1 MEKNIKTIGILGGT
15 GALGSGLSY
24 RLGKA
29 GYQVV
34 IGSRNPGKASEK
46 VNEINQRLKQE
57 KISIES
63 NYLAAEKSDLVIL
76 AVPFSN
82 HRVIVEEIA
91 PVVQKKIVLDT
102 TVPLVPPKVAR
113 VQLPEYGSVA
123 KKTQELLGKEVRVV
137 SAFQNVAAS
146 HLDGD
151 DPLPGEI
158 LVFGNNKDARET
170 IIGLIQE
177 IGMKGWHAGSIDNSV
192 VAESMTSVLIF
203 MNKFYN
209 MEGAG
214 INIVDSSLN
223 HKSF

>member
-1 MEKNIKTIGILGGT
+1 MKNKIQIIGVLGGS

-29 GYQVV
+29 GYQVI
-34 IGSRNPGKASEK
+34 IGSRNPGNSSEK
-46 VNEINQRLKQE
+46 VNEINQRLKLE

-82 HRVIVEEIA
+82 HGVIVEEIS
-91 PVVQKKIVLDT
+91 PVVQNKIVLDT

-151 DPLPGEI
+151 DALAGEI

-223 HKSF
+223 H

>member
-1 MEKNIKTIGILGGT
+1 MEKKIQTIGVLGGS

-82 HRVIVEEIA
+82 HRVIVQEIA
-91 PVVQKKIVLDT
+91 PVVQNKIVLDT

-146 HLDGD
+146 HLVGD
-151 DPLPGEI
+151 DALTGEI
-158 LVFGNNKDARET
+158 LVFGNNKDAREI

-214 INIVDSSLN
+214 INIVDSS
-223 HKSF
+223 

>member
-1 MEKNIKTIGILGGT
+1 MEKKNQIIGILGGS
-15 GALGSGLSY
+15 GALGSGLSF

-34 IGSRNPGKASEK
+34 IGSRNPGNSSEK

-63 NYLAAEKSDLVIL
+63 NYLAAEKSDLIIL

-91 PVVQKKIVLDT
+91 PVVQNKILLDT

-146 HLDGD
+146 HLNGD
-151 DPLPGEI
+151 NYILGEI

-214 INIVDSSLN
+214 INIVDSSIN

>member
-1 MEKNIKTIGILGGT
+1 MKNKIQIIGVLGGS

-29 GYQVV
+29 GYQVI
-34 IGSRNPGKASEK
+34 IGSRNPGNSSEK

-82 HRVIVEEIA
+82 HRVIVQEIA
-91 PVVQKKIVLDT
+91 PVVQNKIVLDT

-151 DPLPGEI
+151 DALAGEI

-223 HKSF
+223 H

>member
-1 MEKNIKTIGILGGT
+1 MKNKIQTIGILGGS

-29 GYQVV
+29 GYQVI

-63 NYLAAEKSDLVIL
+63 NYLAAEKSDLIIL
-76 AVPFSN
+76 TVPFSN
-82 HRVIVEEIA
+82 HGVILEEIA
-91 PVVQKKIVLDT
+91 PVVQNKIVLDT

-151 DPLPGEI
+151 DLLPGEV

-177 IGMKGWHAGSIDNSV
+177 IGMKGWHAGPIDNSV

-223 HKSF
+223 H

>member
-1 MEKNIKTIGILGGT
+1 MWEKNKSIGILGGS

-34 IGSRNPGKASEK
+34 VGSRNPGKASEK

-91 PVVQKKIVLDT
+91 PVVQKKLFLIQRFLWFH
-102 TVPLVPPKVAR
+102 LK
-113 VQLPEYGSVA
+113 LPEFN
-123 KKTQELLGKEVRVV
+123 
-137 SAFQNVAAS
+137 FQNMVRLPKKLRNCWGKKFAWFLPFKMWQ
-146 HLDGD
+146 HL
-151 DPLPGEI
+151 I
-158 LVFGNNKDARET
+158 
-170 IIGLIQE
+170 
-177 IGMKGWHAGSIDNSV
+177 
-192 VAESMTSVLIF
+192 
-203 MNKFYN
+203 
-209 MEGAG
+209 
-214 INIVDSSLN
+214 
-223 HKSF
+223 

>member
-1 MEKNIKTIGILGGT
+1 MEKKIQTIGVLGGS

-46 VNEINQRLKQE
+46 VSEINQRLKQE

-82 HRVIVEEIA
+82 HGVILEEIA
-91 PVVQKKIVLDT
+91 PVVQNKIVLDT

-151 DPLPGEI
+151 DALAGEI

-214 INIVDSSLN
+214 INIVDSS
-223 HKSF
+223 

>member
-1 MEKNIKTIGILGGT
+1 MEKKNQTIGILGGS

-29 GYQVV
+29 GYQVI

-63 NYLAAEKSDLVIL
+63 NYLAAEKSDLIIL

-82 HRVIVEEIA
+82 QRVIIEEIA
-91 PVVQKKIVLDT
+91 PVVQNKIVLDT

-151 DPLPGEI
+151 DALAGEI
-158 LVFGNNKDARET
+158 LVFGNNRDARET

-223 HKSF
+223 H

>member
-1 MEKNIKTIGILGGT
+1 MEKKIQTIGVLGGS

-34 IGSRNPGKASEK
+34 IGSRNPGKALKK
-46 VNEINQRLKQE
+46 VNEINLRLKQE

-63 NYLAAEKSDLVIL
+63 NYLAAEKSELVIL

-91 PVVQKKIVLDT
+91 TVVQNKIVLDT

-151 DPLPGEI
+151 DALAGEI

-223 HKSF
+223 H

>member
-1 MEKNIKTIGILGGT
+1 MEKKIQTIAVLGGS

-46 VNEINQRLKQE
+46 VNEINLRLKQE

-91 PVVQKKIVLDT
+91 PVVQNKIVLDT

-146 HLDGD
+146 HLDRD
-151 DPLPGEI
+151 DALPGEI

-214 INIVDSSLN
+214 INIVDSS
-223 HKSF
+223 

>member
-1 MEKNIKTIGILGGT
+1 MKNKIQIIGVLGGS

-91 PVVQKKIVLDT
+91 PVVQNKIVLDT

-151 DPLPGEI
+151 DALAGEI

-214 INIVDSSLN
+214 IKIVDSSLN
-223 HKSF
+223 H

>member
-1 MEKNIKTIGILGGT
+1 MEKKIQTIGVLGGS

-91 PVVQKKIVLDT
+91 PVVQNKIVLDT

-151 DPLPGEI
+151 DALAGEI

-223 HKSF
+223 H

>member
-1 MEKNIKTIGILGGT
+1 M
-15 GALGSGLSY
+15 
-24 RLGKA
+24 
-29 GYQVV
+29 
-34 IGSRNPGKASEK
+34 
-46 VNEINQRLKQE
+46 
-57 KISIES
+57 
-63 NYLAAEKSDLVIL
+63 
-76 AVPFSN
+76 
-82 HRVIVEEIA
+82 
-91 PVVQKKIVLDT
+91 
-102 TVPLVPPKVAR
+102 
-113 VQLPEYGSVA
+113 
-123 KKTQELLGKEVRVV
+123 GKEVRVV

-151 DPLPGEI
+151 DDLPGEI

-223 HKSF
+223 H

>member
-1 MEKNIKTIGILGGT
+1 MKNKIQIIGVLGGS

-29 GYQVV
+29 GYQVI
-34 IGSRNPGKASEK
+34 IGSRNPGNSSEK

-63 NYLAAEKSDLVIL
+63 NYLAAEKSDLIIL

-82 HRVIVEEIA
+82 HLAIVKEIA
-91 PVVQKKIVLDT
+91 PVVQNKIILDT
-102 TVPLVPPKVAR
+102 TVPIVPPKVAR

-123 KKTQELLGKEVRVV
+123 KKTQELLGNEVRVV
-137 SAFQNVAAS
+137 SAFQNVAAI
-146 HLDGD
+146 HLNGD
-151 DPLPGEI
+151 DALSGEV
-158 LVFGNNKDARET
+158 LVFGNNKDAREI
-170 IIGLIQE
+170 IIGLIEQ

-214 INIVDSSLN
+214 INIVDSSIN
-223 HKSF
+223 H

>member
-1 MEKNIKTIGILGGT
+1 MEKKIQTIGVLGGS

-46 VNEINQRLKQE
+46 VNEINLRLKQE

-63 NYLAAEKSDLVIL
+63 NYLAAEKSELVIL

-91 PVVQKKIVLDT
+91 TVVQNKIVLDT

-146 HLDGD
+146 HLYGD
-151 DPLPGEI
+151 DALAGEI

-170 IIGLIQE
+170 IISLIQE

-192 VAESMTSVLIF
+192 VAESMTSALIF

-223 HKSF
+223 H

>member
-1 MEKNIKTIGILGGT
+1 MEKKIQTIGVLGGS

-24 RLGKA
+24 RLGKP

-46 VNEINQRLKQE
+46 VNEINLRLKQE

-91 PVVQKKIVLDT
+91 PVVQNKIVLDT

-151 DPLPGEI
+151 DALAGEI

-223 HKSF
+223 H

>member
-1 MEKNIKTIGILGGT
+1 MEKKNQTISVLGGS

-29 GYQVV
+29 GYQVI

-91 PVVQKKIVLDT
+91 PVVQNKIVLDT

-151 DPLPGEI
+151 DPLQGEI
-158 LVFGNNKDARET
+158 LVFGNNKDARKT

-223 HKSF
+223 H

>member
-1 MEKNIKTIGILGGT
+1 M
-15 GALGSGLSY
+15 
-24 RLGKA
+24 
-29 GYQVV
+29 
-34 IGSRNPGKASEK
+34 
-46 VNEINQRLKQE
+46 
-57 KISIES
+57 
-63 NYLAAEKSDLVIL
+63 VIL

-82 HRVIVEEIA
+82 HGVILEEIA
-91 PVVQKKIVLDT
+91 PVVQNKIVLDT

-123 KKTQELLGKEVRVV
+123 KKTQESLGKEVRVV

-146 HLDGD
+146 QLDGD
-151 DPLPGEI
+151 DALGGEI

-170 IIGLIQE
+170 IIGLIKE

-192 VAESMTSVLIF
+192 VAECMTSVLIF

-214 INIVDSSLN
+214 INICLLYTSPSPRDATLSRMPSSA
-223 HKSF
+223 

>member
-1 MEKNIKTIGILGGT
+1 MEKKIQTIGVLGGS

-91 PVVQKKIVLDT
+91 PVVQNKIVLDT

-146 HLDGD
+146 HLVED
-151 DPLPGEI
+151 DALTGEI
-158 LVFGNNKDARET
+158 LVFGNNKDAREI

-214 INIVDSSLN
+214 INIVDSS
-223 HKSF
+223 

>member
-1 MEKNIKTIGILGGT
+1 MEKKIQTIGVLGGS

-46 VNEINQRLKQE
+46 VSEINQRLKQE

-82 HRVIVEEIA
+82 HGVILEEIA
-91 PVVQKKIVLDT
+91 PVVQNKIVLDT

-151 DPLPGEI
+151 DALGGEI

-214 INIVDSSLN
+214 INIVDSS
-223 HKSF
+223 

>member
-1 MEKNIKTIGILGGT
+1 MKKKIQTIGVPGGS

-46 VNEINQRLKQE
+46 VNEINLRLKQE

-63 NYLAAEKSDLVIL
+63 NYFAAEKSDLVIL

-82 HRVIVEEIA
+82 HGVIVEEIS
-91 PVVQKKIVLDT
+91 PVVQNKIVLDT

-151 DPLPGEI
+151 DALPGEI

-203 MNKFYN
+203 MNKFYK

-214 INIVDSSLN
+214 INIYDSNIN
-223 HKSF
+223 H

>member
-1 MEKNIKTIGILGGT
+1 MEKKIQTIGILGGS

-46 VNEINQRLKQE
+46 VNEINLRLKQE

-63 NYLAAEKSDLVIL
+63 NYLAAEKSELVIL

-82 HRVIVEEIA
+82 HRVIVQEIA
-91 PVVQKKIVLDT
+91 PVVQNKIVLDT

-151 DPLPGEI
+151 DALAGEI

-223 HKSF
+223 H

>member
-1 MEKNIKTIGILGGT
+1 MKNKIQTIGVLGGS

-46 VNEINQRLKQE
+46 VNEINLRLKQE

-63 NYLAAEKSDLVIL
+63 NYLAAEKSELVIL

-82 HRVIVEEIA
+82 HREIVEEIA
-91 PVVQKKIVLDT
+91 TVVQNKIVLDT

-151 DPLPGEI
+151 DALAGEI

-214 INIVDSSLN
+214 INIVDSSIN
-223 HKSF
+223 H

>member
-1 MEKNIKTIGILGGT
+1 MKNKIQIIGILGGS

-29 GYQVV
+29 GYQVI

-63 NYLAAEKSDLVIL
+63 NYLAAEKSDLIIL
-76 AVPFSN
+76 TVPFSN
-82 HRVIVEEIA
+82 HGVIVKEIS
-91 PVVQKKIVLDT
+91 PVVQNKIVLDT

-151 DPLPGEI
+151 DALAGEI

-223 HKSF
+223 H

>member
-1 MEKNIKTIGILGGT
+1 MEKKIQTIGILGGS

-29 GYQVV
+29 GYKVV

-46 VNEINQRLKQE
+46 VSEINQRLKQE

-91 PVVQKKIVLDT
+91 TVVQNKIVLDT

-151 DPLPGEI
+151 DALAGEI

-203 MNKFYN
+203 MNKFYK

-214 INIVDSSLN
+214 INIYDSNLN
-223 HKSF
+223 H

>member
-1 MEKNIKTIGILGGT
+1 MEKKIKSIGILGGS

-29 GYQVV
+29 GYQVFV
-34 IGSRNPGKASEK
+34 GSRNPGKASEN
-46 VNEINQRLKQE
+46 VNEINQRLEQE
-57 KISIES
+57 KVSIES
-63 NYLAAEKSDLVIL
+63 NYLAAEKSELIIL
-76 AVPFSN
+76 AIPFSN
-82 HRVIVEEIA
+82 HSALVEEIA
-91 PVVQKKIVLDT
+91 PVVQNKIVVDT

-123 KKTQELLGKEVRVV
+123 KKTQELLGNEVRVV
-137 SAFQNVAAS
+137 SAFQNVAAI
-146 HLDGD
+146 HLNGD
-151 DPLPGEI
+151 DDLFGEV
-158 LVFGNNKDARET
+158 LVFGNNKDAREI
-170 IIGLIQE
+170 IIGLIEQ

-223 HKSF
+223 H